1 MAYLGSTPTTQNFI
15 AGTDSFNGTGSATN
29 FTLSRFVNSTNDIQV
44 VVNNVVQY
52 PPNYSVS
59 GNTLTISPAPSSGTN
74 NVYVRYLSTTLQ
86 SVTPPGG
93 TTVNG
98 SWGINGNLNFYGNA
112 RRITGDFSNATIAN
126 RVAFQSSTVNGSTSI
141 TAIPNGTSVFTSF
154 RAFNSSDP
162 GNAAYIDIASGS
174 TEMLLRAD
182 KNGTG
187 TYLPMTFFTGGSERM
202 RVDTSGRVTMPY
214 QPFYV
219 GVDRSSSLNTGGEAT
234 FVDWVHSITLI
245 NTGSNMNTS
254 TGVFTCP
261 IAGRYFVQFNV
272 LARATGAH
280 NVEIRKNNAIW
291 VRARDIINSSG
302 NENCTGLS
310 TVVDCAASDNIRISV
325 SNGASADFYLQWNST
340 TIYLVG

>member
-1 MAYLGSTPTTQNFI
+1 MSYIGSTPTTQSFI
-15 AGTDSFNGTGSATN
+15 AGTDSFNGTGSQTN

-59 GNTLTISPAPSSGTN
+59 GNTLTISPAPSAGTN

-86 SVTPPGG
+86 SITVPGG
-93 TTVNG
+93 STVVGNFG
-98 SWGINGNLNFYGNA
+98 LSGNLQLLGSA
-112 RRITGDFSNATIAN
+112 QRITGDFSNSTLAN
-126 RVAFQSSTVNGSTSI
+126 RAAFQTSTVNGAT
-141 TAIPNGTSVFTSF
+141 TVNVIPNGTSQISSLVLNSTSTVTDASTAQLVVTDAESSF
-154 RAFNSSDP
+154 RA
-162 GNAAYIDIASGS
+162 G
-174 TEMLLRAD
+174 R
-182 KNGTG
+182 NGTG
-187 TYLPMTFFTGGSERM
+187 TYLPMTFYTGGSERV